1 MEKYLHKI
9 DFNEILNPLEY
20 SKINKTSEE
29 IAAEFILKLRQKQQ
43 VDLKELYTIQPGK
56 KLDLKK
62 NRIIPLKS
70 SNFNE
75 LINGGFQEDRIY
87 LLYGRYA
94 SGKSQICHHICVSL
108 YNLCDKDEEKPEI
121 LFIDTEDTFRPERI
135 IQISKS
141 YEFDGKEL
149 LKHINVINISS
160 TEKMNFFFSR
170 LDKQGLPKNVRLIII
185 DSFTNWVRVEL
196 GDQES
201 STQKVRDNLISILE
215 KLHRFKKTHKIPIV
229 LTSQVR
235 GIGSETSGFNV
246 KPVMEYVLNEYI
258 DESILLSRTDD
269 DKKFAFLVNSKDL
282 QENNIQFE
290 LSVEG
295 VVDP

>member
-9 DFNEILNPLEY
+9 DFNEILNPNEFA
-20 SKINKTSEE
+20 KINNISEDV
-29 IAAEFILKLRQKQQ
+29 AADLILKLRQKKQA
-43 VDLKELYTIQPGK
+43 DLKNLYTIPPSN
-56 KLDLKK
+56 K
-62 NRIIPLKS
+62 NKQDQGLIIPLKS

-75 LINGGFQEDRIY
+75 LIGGGFQEDRMY

-94 SGKSQICHHICVSL
+94 SGKSQICHHLCVSL
-108 YNLCDKDEEKPEI
+108 YNEYKNTKEKPEI

-135 IQISKS
+135 IQISES
-141 YEFDGKEL
+141 YDFDGKEL

-160 TEKMNFFFSR
+160 TEKMNFFISR
-170 LDKQGLPKNVRLIII
+170 LDKQGLPKNVKLIII

-201 STQKVRDNLISILE
+201 TTQKVRDNLISILE
-215 KLHRFKKTHKIPIV
+215 KLHRFKKTQKIPIV

-246 KPVMEYVLNEYI
+246 KPIMEYVINEYI

-269 DKKFAFLVNSKDL
+269 EKKFAYLVTSKCL

-290 LSVEG
+290 LTVDG